1 MAASPDIYA
10 QAIILL
16 GGAVIAAPIFKRLG
30 LGTILGYLAAGV
42 FLGPI
47 LRVVNN
53 GEDILHFAELGI
65 VFLLFIVGLEM
76 KPARLWSMRHDILGL
91 GSTQVILCG
100 IVLSAAA
107 LLIVGN
113 VSIALVA
120 GFGLALSSTAF
131 ALQTLENRKEINTPY
146 GQKTFSIL
154 LFQDLAI
161 IPLLAVVPL
170 LSHRSDMDGG
180 WDAFMIA
187 MAAIA
192 VVILIGRYLLNPLLS
207 LIARTGASEVML
219 ATALLLVLGTAILMK
234 SVGLSMALG
243 SFLAGV
249 LLAESSY
256 RVELEAN
263 IEPFRGILL
272 GLFFMAVGLSLDI
285 YVLLENWWAIILCVI
300 GAMLVKTAL
309 IYIACR
315 IFKTPM
321 DESIRTSA
329 ILSQHGEF
337 GFVLFAAAASI
348 GILNSTASSFLIAVV
363 VFSMAL
369 TPLSVWAGGKI
380 LEQFS
385 IEEDMEEDFEGATS
399 PVLMIGFS
407 RMGQVVAQALL
418 ASGTDVTVIENNP
431 NVIKRAA
438 RFGFRIYFGNGARKD
453 VLMAAGIKDAQMVC
467 VCTHVPEVTNKII
480 DLISEEFPDIP
491 IYARSYDRA
500 HTLQLMDK
508 PVKFQVRETFE
519 SAVLLGHEML
529 RGLGKTPEEADEII
543 DEIRMLDKE
552 RLRIQYHEGIYAGSD
567 TYHSRPVQPE
577 PFIEP
582 QHQAKGLDERS
593 KEVVEEVIKSP
604 DETDTETSGVKA

>member
-1 MAASPDIYA
+1 MAVTPDIYT
-10 QAIILL
+10 QAIVLL

-30 LGTILGYLAAGV
+30 LGTILGYLAAGIL
-42 FLGPI
+42 LGPI

-76 KPARLWSMRHDILGL
+76 KPSRLWSMRTDILGL

-100 IVLSAAA
+100 IVLSALAF
-107 LLIVGN
+107 IITQDT
-113 VSIALVA
+113 SIALIA

-131 ALQTLENRKEINTPY
+131 ALQTLESRKEMNTPY

-161 IPLLAVVPL
+161 IPLLAIVPL
-170 LSHRSDMDGG
+170 LSSRADTGAD
-180 WDAFMIA
+180 WNAFMIA
-187 MAAIA
+187 IAAIA
-192 VVILIGRYLLNPLLS
+192 LVILAGRYLLNPLLS

-219 ATALLLVLGTAILMK
+219 ATALLLVLGTALLMK

-249 LLAESSY
+249 MLAESSY

-285 YVLLENWWAIILCVI
+285 TVLVDYWWAIILCVI
-300 GAMLVKTAL
+300 GAMLLKAAI
-309 IYIACR
+309 IYLSCR
-315 IFKTPM
+315 IFNASI

-348 GILNSTASSFLIAVV
+348 GILDLQTSSFLIAVI
-363 VFSMAL
+363 VFSMTL
-369 TPLSVWAGGKI
+369 TPLSVWLGGRV
-380 LEQFS
+380 LDRFS
-385 IEEDMEEDFEGATS
+385 SEEKMEEDFEGAKS

-407 RMGQVVAQALL
+407 RMGHVVAQALL
-418 ASGTDVTVIENNP
+418 ASGTDVTVIENDP
-431 NVIKRAA
+431 NTIRRAA

-453 VLMAAGIKDAQMVC
+453 VLLAAGIKEAQMVC
-467 VCTHVPEVTNKII
+467 VCTHIPETTNRII
-480 DLISEEFPDIP
+480 DLVAEEFPDIP
-491 IYARSYDRA
+491 IYARSYDRT
-500 HTLQLMDK
+500 HTLKLMDK
-508 PVKFQVRETFE
+508 PIKFQVRETFE
-519 SAVLLGHEML
+519 SAILLGHEML
-529 RGLGKTPEEADEII
+529 RGLGKSVEEADEII
-543 DEIRMLDKE
+543 TEIRQLDKE
-552 RLRIQYHEGIYAGSD
+552 RLRIQYHEGIYAGAD
-567 TYHSRPVQPE
+567 TYHNRPVQPE

-582 QHQAKGLDERS
+582 QHPAEGLDERS
-593 KEVVEEVIKSP
+593 KEVVQEVNENP
-604 DETDTETSGVKA
+604 DDPNPETSGATT